1 MQNTMARLVRE
12 ESAQDLIEYALLAAL
27 LAVACI
33 TGILQLTGI
42 REFFLTV
49 GRALAAAI

>member
-1 MQNTMARLVRE
+1 MKTARRLVRQDTG
-12 ESAQDLIEYALLAAL
+12 QDLIEYALLAAV
-27 LAVACI
+27 LAIACI

-42 REFFLTV
+42 REFFAAV